1 MNKLDYNIVYLFYL
15 IYFIKEKDKDNILK
29 AIKNLSD
36 DEKKKYTI
44 ALFERYKAKIRNLK
58 ILEQDIK
65 LINNKLEEDIEN
77 LQFKGNNF
85 NF

>member
-1 MNKLDYNIVYLFYL
+1 MNKLDYNIIYLFYL
-15 IYFIKEKDKDNILK
+15 IYKIDEKDKDRLLN
-29 AIKNLSD
+29 AIKTLSD
-36 DEKKKYTI
+36 DEKKQYTI

-58 ILEQDIK
+58 ILKQDIK

-77 LQFKGNNF
+77 LQFEENDF